1 MGVAS
6 TVGVVVDLLCTPWH
20 PQLSLGGVPRHT
32 GHRAAPGRCS
42 PDGDWGVTAM
52 GCTVGQGLSGMSTLS
67 LTSVIA
73 VAGIVVGALGG
84 FRFQM
89 WLVMRD

>member
-1 MGVAS
+1 
-6 TVGVVVDLLCTPWH
+6 
-20 PQLSLGGVPRHT
+20 
-32 GHRAAPGRCS
+32 
-42 PDGDWGVTAM
+42 M